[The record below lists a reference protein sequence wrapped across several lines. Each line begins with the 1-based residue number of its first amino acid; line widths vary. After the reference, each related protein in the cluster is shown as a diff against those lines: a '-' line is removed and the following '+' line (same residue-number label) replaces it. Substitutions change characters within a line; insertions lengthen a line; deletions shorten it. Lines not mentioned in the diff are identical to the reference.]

1 MLAKSILDRFKKKSP
16 VCLLARM
23 SLTRLLSEEAM
34 NQVFEE
40 NAVTQYDRIA
50 TFASITQMMAD
61 VTLKLS
67 PSVNAAY
74 KKHKERLGVSQ
85 PAVLNKFLRVERQ
98 VMQALVRH
106 SYCEARKIGNCL
118 HSGDASD
125 ITGYRTKILDGNHL
139 SGSEHRIK
147 ELRVENAAALPG
159 KSLVVLDPRL
169 RLIEDYF
176 PIEDGHA
183 QERTALDSVIETIN
197 ARDLWIADRNFCTR
211 KFMTAIVQSKAFFVI
226 RHHGRVGGEL
236 GKRRLIGTS
245 ETGKVYERSMTLSPF
260 GGTQL
265 KLRRIEVELFKPTRD
280 KETMVAI
287 LTNVTKRKADALSI
301 ARLYLKRWKIETAF
315 QVLTSTLRCEV
326 NTLGYPCAALFAFA
340 TALVAYN
347 AIMVVEYAIRAEH
360 GKQEADELSKYY
372 MALEITEVQ
381 GGMSVVLEDSD
392 FEYLKSI
399 SIKKFCAEIRHVASY
414 VQIDR
419 YRKSKRG
426 PKLPV
431 KKKKPDKRDVHVSV
445 AKVLAE
451 SRGN

>member
-1 MLAKSILDRFKKKSP
+1 MLAKSLLDRFKKKSP

-23 SLTRLLSEEAM
+23 SLTRLLSEDAM
-34 NQVFEE
+34 NRVFKE
-40 NAVTQYDRIA
+40 NAVTQYDRTA
-50 TFASITQMMAD
+50 TFAAITQMMAD

-85 PAVLNKFLRVERQ
+85 PAVLNKFLRVEPQ
-98 VMQALVRH
+98 VMQALVRY
-106 SYCEARKIGNCL
+106 SYDEAQKIGNCL
-118 HSGDASD
+118 RSGDASD
-125 ITGYRTKILDGNHL
+125 LTGYHTKILDGNHL
-139 SGSEHRIK
+139 SGSDHRIK

-169 RLIEDYF
+169 RLLADYF

-183 QERTALDSVIETIN
+183 QERTELDSVIETIE
-197 ARDLWIADRNFCTR
+197 ARDLWIADRNFCTL
-211 KFMTAIVQSKAFFVI
+211 KFMTAIAQSNAFFVI
-226 RHHGRVGGEL
+226 RHHGRVGGDL
-236 GKRRLIGTS
+236 GERRFIGTS
-245 ETGKVYERSMTLSPF
+245 NTGKVYERSMTLSSF

-280 KETMVAI
+280 KEKMIVI
-287 LTNVTKRKADALSI
+287 LTNVSKRKADALRI
-301 ARLYLKRWKIETAF
+301 ADIYLKRWKIETAF

-340 TALVAYN
+340 TAMVAYN
-347 AIMVVEYAIRAEH
+347 AIMVVEFAIRAEH
-360 GKQEADELSKYY
+360 DKQEADQLSKYY

-392 FEYLKSI
+392 FDYLKSI
-399 SIKKFCAEIRHVASY
+399 TTKKFCAEIREVARHVE
-414 VQIDR
+414 IDR

-431 KKKKPDKRDVHVSV
+431 KKNKPDRRAVHVSV

-451 SRGN
+451 SRG

>member
-23 SLTRLLSEEAM
+23 SLTRLLSDEAM
-34 NQVFEE
+34 NRVFKE
-40 NAVTQYDRIA
+40 NAVTQYDRKV
-50 TFASITQMMAD
+50 TFAAITQMMAD

-85 PAVLNKFLRVERQ
+85 PAVLNKFLRVEPQ
-98 VMQALVRH
+98 VMQALVRY
-106 SYCEARKIGNCL
+106 SYREAQKIGNCL
-118 HSGDASD
+118 RSGDASD

-139 SGSEHRIK
+139 SGSEHRIM

-183 QERTALDSVIETIN
+183 QERTELDSVIETIEKN
-197 ARDLWIADRNFCTR
+197 DLWIADRNFCTL
-211 KFMTAIVQSKAFFVI
+211 KFMTSIVISKAFFVI
-226 RHHGRVGGEL
+226 RHHGRVGGTL
-236 GKRRLIGTS
+236 GKRRFIGTS
-245 ETGKVYERSMTLSPF
+245 ETGKVYERSMTLSSYD
-260 GGTQL
+260 GTQL
-265 KLRRIEVELFKPTRD
+265 KLRRIEVELFTPTRD
-280 KETMVAI
+280 KETMIVI
-287 LTNVTKRKADALSI
+287 LTNVSSRKAKALRI
-301 ARLYLKRWKIETAF
+301 AELYLKRWKIETAF

-326 NTLGYPCAALFAFA
+326 STLGYPCAALFAFA
-340 TALVAYN
+340 CALVAYN

-392 FEYLKSI
+392 FKYLKSI
-399 SIKKFCAEIRHVASY
+399 SIKKFCAEIREVAGHVE
-414 VQIDR
+414 IDR

-431 KKKKPDKRDVHVSV
+431 TKKKPDKRSVHVSI

-451 SRGN
+451 SRS

>member
-23 SLTRLLSEEAM
+23 SLTRVLSEEAM
-34 NQVFEE
+34 NRVFEE
-40 NAVTQYDRIA
+40 NAITQYDRKV
-50 TFASITQMMAD
+50 TFAAIVQMMAD

-85 PAVLNKFLRVERQ
+85 PAVLNKFLRVEPQ
-98 VMQALVRH
+98 VMQALVRY
-106 SYCEARKIGNCL
+106 SYSEARQIGNCL

-147 ELRVENAAALPG
+147 ELRFENAAALPG

-183 QERTALDSVIETIN
+183 QERTELDSVIETIK
-197 ARDLWIADRNFCTR
+197 ARDLWVADRNFCTL
-211 KFMTAIVQSKAFFVI
+211 KFMTSIDKSKAFFAI
-226 RHHGRVGGEL
+226 RHHAGVGGTL
-236 GKRRLIGTS
+236 GKRHLIGTS
-245 ETGKVYERSMTLSPF
+245 DTGKVYERSMTLSPF

-280 KETMVAI
+280 KEKMVVI
-287 LTNVTKRKADALSI
+287 LTNVSARKADALQI
-301 ARLYLKRWKIETAF
+301 AAIYLKRWKIETAF
-315 QVLTSTLRCEV
+315 QVLTLTLRCEV
-326 NTLGYPCAALFAFA
+326 STLGYPCAALFAFA
-340 TALVAYN
+340 TALVSYN
-347 AIMVVEYAIRAEH
+347 AIMVVEYAIRAAH

-372 MALEITEVQ
+372 MALEITDVQ
-381 GGMSVVLEDSD
+381 GGMSVVLEDSG
-392 FEYLKSI
+392 FKYLKSI
-399 SIKKFCAEIRHVASY
+399 SIKKFCAEILEVAGHVE
-414 VQIDR
+414 IDR
-419 YRKSKRG
+419 YRKNKRG

-431 KKKKPDKRDVHVSV
+431 KKKKPDKRAVHIST

-451 SRGN
+451 SRG

>member
-1 MLAKSILDRFKKKSP
+1 MLAKTILNRFKTKSP
-16 VCLLARM
+16 ICLLARM
-23 SLTRLLSEEAM
+23 SLTRVLSDEAM
-34 NQVFEE
+34 NRVFKD
-40 NAVTQYDRIA
+40 NAVTQYDRKA
-50 TFASITQMMAD
+50 TFAAITQMMAD

-85 PAVLNKFLRVERQ
+85 PAVLNKFIRVERQ

-118 HSGDASD
+118 RSGDTSD

-139 SGSEHRIK
+139 SGSEHRIR

-183 QERTALDSVIETIN
+183 QERTELDSVIETIE
-197 ARDLWIADRNFCTR
+197 ARDLWVADRNFCTL
-211 KFMTAIVQSKAFFVI
+211 KFMTSIDRLKAFFVI

-245 ETGKVYERSMTLSPF
+245 DKGKVYERSMSLSPF
-260 GGTQL
+260 DGGQL

-280 KETMVAI
+280 KEKMVVI
-287 LTNVTKRKADALSI
+287 LTNVSKRKADALQI
-301 ARLYLKRWKIETAF
+301 AAIYLRRWKIETAF

-326 NTLGYPCAALFAFA
+326 STLGYPCAALFAFA

-347 AIMVVEYAIRAEH
+347 ALMVVEYAIRAEH

-392 FEYLKSI
+392 FNYLKSI
-399 SIKKFCAEIRHVASY
+399 SIKKFCAEIREVARHVD
-414 VQIDR
+414 IDR

-431 KKKKPDKRDVHVSV
+431 QKKKPDKRAVHVSV
-445 AKVLAE
+445 ARVLAE
-451 SRGN
+451 SRE

>member
-23 SLTRLLSEEAM
+23 SLTRVLSEEAM
-34 NQVFEE
+34 NRVFKD
-40 NAVTQYDRIA
+40 NAASQYDRKV
-50 TFASITQMMAD
+50 TFAAITQMMAD
-61 VTLKLS
+61 VTLRLS

-85 PAVLNKFLRVERQ
+85 TAVLNKFIRVEPQ
-98 VMQALVRH
+98 VMQALVRF
-106 SYCEARKIGNCL
+106 SYSESRKIGNCL
-118 HSGDASD
+118 RTGDASE

-169 RLIEDYF
+169 RLIADYF
-176 PIEDGHA
+176 PIENGHA
-183 QERTALDSVIETIN
+183 QERTELDSVIETIE
-197 ARDLWIADRNFCTR
+197 ARDLWIADRNFCTL
-211 KFMTAIVQSKAFFVI
+211 KFMTSIVQSKAFFVI

-245 ETGKVYERSMTLSPF
+245 STGKVYEQSMTLSQF
-260 GGTQL
+260 NGTRL
-265 KLRRIEVELFKPTRD
+265 KLRRIEVELFKPTRS
-280 KETMVAI
+280 KEKVVVI
-287 LTNVTKRKADALSI
+287 LTNVSQRKADALKI
-301 ARLYLKRWKIETAF
+301 AGVYLKRWKIETAF

-326 NTLGYPCAALFAFA
+326 STLGYPCAALFAFA

-347 AIMVVEYAIRAEH
+347 AVMVVEFAIRSVH
-360 GKQEADELSKYY
+360 GKQEADDLSKYY

-392 FEYLKSI
+392 FDYLKSI
-399 SIKKFCAEIRHVASY
+399 SIKKFCGEILEVAHHVE
-414 VQIDR
+414 IDR

-431 KKKKPDKRDVHVSV
+431 KKKKPDKRAVHISV

-451 SRGN
+451 SRG